1 MAIATKGWSE
11 RELLWEIPFQKLVLY
26 SLCIPSYEEK
36 GSGKRGNGEEID
48 AFDFF
53 ENL

>member
-1 MAIATKGWSE
+1 MAIASKGWSE
-11 RELLWEIPFQKLVLY
+11 HELLWEIPFQKLVLY
-26 SLCIPSYEEK
+26 SLCIPTYESGGK
-36 GSGKRGNGEEID
+36 QGSGEEID